1 MSIYADEDFYSEM
14 WLDAHEEFYADMEAG
29 MEDDYPVSEYRDDE
43 DGYLDDEEGWITPW
57 EGAEDAALVNF
68 FEPPF

>member
-1 MSIYADEDFYSEM
+1 MSIYTS
-14 WLDAHEEFYADMEAG
+14 EEFYAEMWFDAHEDYYFEPE

-57 EGAEDAALVNF
+57 EGAEDSALVIF